1 MSSSFEPSRTG
12 GSYGGSTSATTG
24 SSGRAE
30 SIRDAIPDAEP
41 IEGAHET
48 YPKGEVSSIGALIG
62 DISSDFSTLMR
73 QEVALAKA
81 EATQTGT
88 QLGKAVAMFAAAG
101 VAALLV
107 LLFVSNA
114 LWGLLD
120 NWMDRGLAAIIVA
133 ILWGIV
139 AAVLALRGKKEL
151 AAVKGLPN
159 TTETAKRV
167 PDALKGNEAHR

>member
-1 MSSSFEPSRTG
+1 MSSSYEPPRSG
-12 GSYGGSTSATTG
+12 GSYGSTSATGT
-24 SSGRAE
+24 SSGRVD

-41 IEGAHET
+41 IHGAHET
-48 YPKGEVSSIGALIG
+48 YAKGEVGSISALIG
-62 DISSDFSTLMR
+62 DISNDFSTLVR
-73 QEVALAKA
+73 QEIALAKA

-88 QLGKAVAMFAAAG
+88 RIGKGVAMFGAAG
-101 VAALLV
+101 IAALLV

-133 ILWGIV
+133 LLWAIV
-139 AAVLALRGKKEL
+139 AAVLAMAGKKQFD
-151 AAVKGLPN
+151 AVQGLPN